1 MMSGQVQNLLASPP
15 SVLLIGGWV
24 PQEQRE
30 KTLFPTGMELLSSG
44 RTIRSLVIILTEVM
58 ILKLR
63 IKLV

>member
-1 MMSGQVQNLLASPP
+1 MSGQVQNLLASPP
-15 SVLLIGGWV
+15 IVHLIGGWV
-24 PQEQRE
+24 ALEQRE